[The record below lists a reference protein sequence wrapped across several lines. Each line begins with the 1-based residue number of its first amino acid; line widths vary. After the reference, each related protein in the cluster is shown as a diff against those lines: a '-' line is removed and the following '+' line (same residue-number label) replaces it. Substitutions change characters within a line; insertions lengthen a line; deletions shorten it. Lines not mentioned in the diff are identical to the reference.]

1 MIARSLKA
9 KILVFAVF
17 FIGIATGV
25 LIANFY
31 ESRVTGT
38 PTDVANN
45 GERAQRAR
53 RDVNRFRDYLGL
65 NQEQREKMDKIMEE
79 TRAEF
84 RQLRAETQPR
94 FQAIE
99 MESRNKVRAI
109 LNDEQLQKYDEFRR
123 NITEKRREREQR
135 QRPNK

>member
-1 MIARSLKA
+1 MSLVRWVVA
-9 KILVFAVF
+9 KQQAA
-17 FIGIATGV
+17 GI
-25 LIANFY
+25 
-31 ESRVTGT
+31 
-38 PTDVANN
+38 DVANN

-65 NQEQREKMDKIMEE
+65 NPKQREQMDKIMEE

-99 MESRNKVRAI
+99 MESRNKARAI

-123 NITEKRREREQR
+123 NITEKRRQREQR